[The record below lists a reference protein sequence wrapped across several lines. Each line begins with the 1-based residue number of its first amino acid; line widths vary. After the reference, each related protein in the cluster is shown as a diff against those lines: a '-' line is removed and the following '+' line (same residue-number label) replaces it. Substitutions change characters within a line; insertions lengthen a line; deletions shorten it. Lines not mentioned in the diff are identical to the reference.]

1 MSIPHNYTVIGSIM
15 NAMSGGGG
23 GGTPGA
29 PNIVSVVGPSSIDE
43 GSAATITVTTE
54 NFPDG
59 DTTLNWTISQ
69 NASDFVVSS
78 GTVVIKAGAIQT
90 VFQEVS
96 GALVDIEKET
106 GDDVYT
112 YTFSGTLSGSGL
124 GFGYPLLPNEEIGSS
139 GYYRGTSTGV
149 IEQYRVNERV
159 TIGGNG
165 ISTFTV
171 TPELDGVVEG
181 SETFTV
187 TVSGTV
193 DGTPVTR
200 TSAPITI
207 NDINNA
213 TSIPVGV
220 FTGRPAPAP
229 GSTAPVAYCRSEE
242 VSDGGETV
250 TATARVSTSIYREDY
265 GVNNDVPGF
274 SIVVQAV
281 EATDTSEWYTPSG
294 SAVPLSATPVEIYR
308 NANVTPTAVRIVYR
322 LVAADGTHIGSD
334 VNLGWQPAGPGDTA
348 SFSRSA
354 SAGAGADSFRGGTIE
369 VDFYGRAD
377 GFLDTLLAT
386 FQYRVE
392 AYADGAN
399 F

>member
-1 MSIPHNYTVIGSIM
+1 MSIPHNYTVVGSIM
-15 NAMSGGGG
+15 NAMSGGGAPAP
-23 GGTPGA
+23 GT
-29 PNIVSVVGPSSIDE
+29 PNIVSVVGPSDVDE

-78 GTVVIKAGAIQT
+78 GTVVIKAGAIST

-106 GDDVYT
+106 GDDVYN

-124 GFGYPLLPNEEIGSS
+124 GFGYPLLPNQEIGSS

-149 IEQYRVNERV
+149 IDQYRVNERV
-159 TIGGNG
+159 TVGGDG
-165 ISTFTV
+165 IDTFTV

-200 TSAPITI
+200 TSSPITI

-213 TSIPVGV
+213 TDIPGGT
-220 FTGRPAPAP
+220 FTGRQAPAS
-229 GSTAPVAYCRSEE
+229 GVALVAYCRSEE
-242 VSDGGETV
+242 ASDEGETV
-250 TATARVSTSIYREDY
+250 TATARVRTSIYRDEF
-265 GVNNDVPGF
+265 GQQNTPGF
-274 SIVVQAV
+274 RIVVSAV
-281 EATDTSEWYTPSG
+281 EATDSALWYSPSG
-294 SAVPLSATPVEIYR
+294 TPNPLTSNDVEIYR
-308 NANVTPTAVRIVYR
+308 NTNADPTAVRIIYR

-334 VNLGWQPAGPGDTA
+334 VNLGWQPAGPGDVA

-354 SAGAGADSFRGGTIE
+354 SAGAGADQFRGGTIE
-369 VDFYGRAD
+369 VDFYGRAN
-377 GFLDTLLAT
+377 GFNDTLLAT

>member
-1 MSIPHNYTVIGSIM
+1 M

-23 GGTPGA
+23 GPAPGT
-29 PNIVSVVGPSSIDE
+29 PNIVSVVGPDDVDE

-59 DTTLNWTISQ
+59 DTTLDWTISQ

-78 GTVVIKAGAIQT
+78 GTVVIKAGAIST

-96 GALVDIEKET
+96 GATVDIEKET

-112 YTFSGTLSGSGL
+112 YSFGGTLASEPDGL
-124 GFGYPLLPNEEIGSS
+124 GFGYPLLLNQRIGSS
-139 GYYRGTSTGV
+139 SYYRGTSTGV
-149 IEQYRVNERV
+149 FDQYRVNRRV
-159 TIGGNG
+159 TVGGDG
-165 ISTFTV
+165 IDTFTV

-181 SETFTV
+181 PETFTV

-200 TSAPITI
+200 TSSPITI

-213 TSIPVGV
+213 TPIPAGT

-229 GSTAPVAYCRSEE
+229 GSTAWVAYCRSEE
-242 VSDGGETV
+242 VSDEGQTV
-250 TATARVSTSIYREDY
+250 TATARVSTSIYSDDF
-265 GVNNDVPGF
+265 GPAGDGF
-274 SIVVQAV
+274 RIVVQAV
-281 EATDTSEWYTPSG
+281 AATDTSQWYTPTG
-294 SAVPLSATPVEIYR
+294 TANPLSSTPVEIYR